1 MAGAPREHGPAA
13 DGAPAQRGVP
23 DGLLIGVLALL
34 LASACLVW
42 TATGLAGLFSHGA
55 WPDGVDFTRTPAAL
69 RSLLTAPQDLPAAW
83 PATPPAQLSGWGLF
97 WGLAIGQL
105 LLALTLALAVA
116 FSLARRKA
124 ARSNRHAAHAGFSS
138 GPSPVGTAT
147 TAEPTLRKHTPKP
160 STQTSAPHPP
170 AAARPG
176 PSSSSPS
183 PHETEP
189 QPQQQDSVQRSFAA
203 APPSTP
209 VETMF
214 PSPRAEQAAP
224 LITRSSAYDVGSGPP
239 KATPQLLLGAPDSR
253 LRLAAQA
260 LQEAEGAALVVTSH
274 PALWAETKDA
284 RAKLGPV
291 HLYDPSHRCDAPNRL
306 RWSPTSG
313 CHEMP
318 TAASRAVALLA
329 PVRPLST
336 LDAAVA
342 DTAQTLLRCFLHA
355 AETAGKGVKH
365 LHRWAQGGQLQE
377 AVTVLRTHPR
387 AAAGSA
393 GELESALTAHP
404 VRRDQALQ
412 LTTKALGSLSSV
424 HIRNACGANRAD
436 AAAVESFVAEGGSL
450 YVVGESVED
459 PKSHPGAVPL
469 VTAFASYVVEHGRR
483 VAARSPAGRLDP
495 PALLVL
501 EDLAAVAPFPEL
513 PGLLTAAPLEGIH
526 PLVLLR
532 SQEQARSRWPGQPL
546 LSKPTE

>member
-1 MAGAPREHGPAA
+1 MAAAPRERASSA
-13 DGAPAQRGVP
+13 DAAPAQRGVP
-23 DGLLIGVLALL
+23 DGLLIGVLAFL

-42 TATGLAGLFSHGA
+42 TATGLAGLLSHGA
-55 WPDGVDFTRTPAAL
+55 WPDGVEFTRTPAAL
-69 RSLLTAPQDLPAAW
+69 RSLLSAPQDLPAAW
-83 PATPPAQLSGWGLF
+83 PGTPPGQLSGWGLF

-105 LLALTLALAVA
+105 LLVLTLALAVA

-124 ARSNRHAAHAGFSS
+124 ARRDRTTPHDGLPPTTAPAGTAATTKPTLLKPTPTTSTQHSAS
-138 GPSPVGTAT
+138 PSPA
-147 TAEPTLRKHTPKP
+147 
-160 STQTSAPHPP
+160 AP
-170 AAARPG
+170 RPE
-176 PSSSSPS
+176 PSSSRTS

-189 QPQQQDSVQRSFAA
+189 HLSQQDPDVRSFAA

-214 PSPRAEQAAP
+214 PSPRPEQAAP
-224 LITRSSAYDVGSGPP
+224 PFTRSSAYVVDAGLPESTSQVRLGPRE
-239 KATPQLLLGAPDSR
+239 TR
-253 LRLAAQA
+253 LELAARA
-260 LQEAEGAALVVTSH
+260 LQAAEGAALVVTSA
-274 PALWAETKDA
+274 PTLWAETKDA
-284 RAKLGPV
+284 RSKLGPV
-291 HLYDPSHRCDAPNRL
+291 HLYDPSHLCDTPDRL
-306 RWSPTSG
+306 RWSPTAG
-313 CHEMP
+313 CQDMA
-318 TAASRAVALLA
+318 TATTRSVALLA
-329 PVRPLST
+329 PVRPHSP

-342 DTAQTLLRCFLHA
+342 DTAQTMLRCFLHA
-355 AETAGKGVKH
+355 AETAGKGIKH
-365 LHRWAQGGQLQE
+365 LHRWSQGSQLQE

-412 LTTKALGSLSSV
+412 LIGKTLASLSSV
-424 HIRNACGANRAD
+424 HIRNACAPNRSD
-436 AAAVESFVAEGGSL
+436 FTAVESFVAEGGTL

-501 EDLAAVAPFPEL
+501 EDLASVAPL
-513 PGLLTAAPLEGIH
+513 PRLSQLLAGGPQEGIH

-532 SQEQARSRWPGQPL
+532 SEEQARSRWPGEPSL
-546 LSKPTE
+546 FKTP